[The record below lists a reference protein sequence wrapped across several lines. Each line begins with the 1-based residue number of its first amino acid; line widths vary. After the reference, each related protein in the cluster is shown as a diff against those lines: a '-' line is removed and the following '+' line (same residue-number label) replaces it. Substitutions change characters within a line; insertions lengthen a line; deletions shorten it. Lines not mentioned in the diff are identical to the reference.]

1 MPANRN
7 ALIRYKTID
16 ACLRNKFRKWTLDDL
31 MQKVSDELYELEG
44 MDKGI
49 SRRTIQ
55 ADLQMMRSDKLG
67 YFAPIIVID
76 KKYYAYEDEHYSIT
90 NIPIS
95 EFDLGK
101 MNEAVELLKQ
111 FKGFSHFE
119 QLNEVVQ
126 KLEDHVYAAAHKK
139 HPVIDFEKNDNLRG
153 LSYLDFLY
161 QSIIKK
167 KVIDITYKSFKAR
180 EAQTFHFHAWWLKEF
195 KNRWFVVG
203 VRSGEKYLTH
213 LALDRIQ
220 AVNHSENLIFK
231 ENENYNPD
239 EFYKKAI
246 GVTISEH
253 LRPER
258 VKIFIK
264 KEHAPYVET
273 KPLHHSQ
280 TVLERTELGIIIEII
295 VQLNFELEKEILGFG
310 EEMTVLSPQKLV
322 KRINYRLEKAKEG
335 YLK

>member
-16 ACLRNKFRKWTLDDL
+16 ACLRNKFRKWTLEEL

-76 KKYYAYEDEHYSIT
+76 KKYYAYEDSNYSIT

-95 EFDLGK
+95 EGDLGK

-119 QLNEVVQ
+119 QLNVVVQ

-161 QSIIKK
+161 QSIINK
-167 KVIDITYKSFKAR
+167 KVLDITYKSFKAR
-180 EAQTFHFHAWWLKEF
+180 EAQTIHFHAWWLKEF

-213 LALDRIQ
+213 LALDR
-220 AVNHSENLIFK
+220 HSFHRK
-231 ENENYNPD
+231 
-239 EFYKKAI
+239 
-246 GVTISEH
+246 
-253 LRPER
+253 R
-258 VKIFIK
+258 
-264 KEHAPYVET
+264 
-273 KPLHHSQ
+273 
-280 TVLERTELGIIIEII
+280 
-295 VQLNFELEKEILGFG
+295 
-310 EEMTVLSPQKLV
+310 KLQP
-322 KRINYRLEKAKEG
+322 
-335 YLK
+335 